1 MALCVGAGVGVWVGV
16 GVGAGAGTM
25 FVWKAKSLTSNMLN
39 GEVQDPP
46 EKINARPR
54 EYESSFT
61 PQKSTR
67 SVGPK
72 TIA

>member
-1 MALCVGAGVGVWVGV
+1 VALCVGAGVGVWVGV

-46 EKINARPR
+46 
-54 EYESSFT
+54 
-61 PQKSTR
+61 
-67 SVGPK
+67 
-72 TIA
+72 